1 MNILKDRTI
10 WIAIVVLTLA
20 GLYYWVVVDQS
31 RVDNMNDLES
41 SDFELTGDVTEW
53 SEAYKRLE
61 LKWRGTSK
69 HVKTLQEET
78 QSHYDAYNAKVDSIN
93 NSFERLEF
101 KLDQINENLS
111 NKIENLGD
119 DLESLSEEFSSY
131 KRTTQRD
138 VRKINK
144 SLEGLREDID
154 AVNKKIEEEL

>member
-1 MNILKDRTI
+1 MEILKDRTI
-10 WIAIVVLTLA
+10 WIAIVVLALS
-20 GLYYWVVVDQS
+20 GLYYWVVVDQN
-31 RVDNMNDLES
+31 RLDEMENLET

-69 HVKTLQEET
+69 HVKTLQDET
-78 QSHYDAYNAKVDSIN
+78 HEHYNKYTAKVDSIN
-93 NSFERLEF
+93 NAFERLEF

-111 NKIENLGD
+111 NRIDNVGD

-144 SLEGLREDID
+144 TLEGLREDID
-154 AVNKKIEEEL
+154 AINKRLEEE

>member
-1 MNILKDRTI
+1 MNILKDRAI
-10 WIAIVVLTLA
+10 WIAIILLTFT
-20 GLYYWVVVDQS
+20 GLYYWTVVDQT
-31 RVDNMNDLES
+31 RVDEMVELGES
-41 SDFELTGDVTEW
+41 DYKLTGDVTEW

-61 LKWRGTSK
+61 LKWLGTSK

-78 QSHYDAYNAKVDSIN
+78 QAHYKAYSAKVDSIN

-101 KLDQINENLS
+101 KLDQINETLS
-111 NKIENLGD
+111 DRLDALSD

-144 SLEGLREDID
+144 TLEGIKEDIEAINTKLD
-154 AVNKKIEEEL
+154 D

>member
-1 MNILKDRTI
+1 MDILKDRTI
-10 WIAIVVLTLA
+10 WIAIVVLALS
-20 GLYYWVVVDQS
+20 GLYYWVVVDQN
-31 RVDNMNDLES
+31 RLDEMENLET

-78 QSHYDAYNAKVDSIN
+78 HSHYNKYNAKVDSIN
-93 NSFERLEF
+93 NAFERLEF

-111 NKIENLGD
+111 NRIDNVGD

-144 SLEGLREDID
+144 TLEGLREDID
-154 AVNKKIEEEL
+154 AINKRLEEG

>member
-1 MNILKDRTI
+1 MDILKDRTI
-10 WIAIVVLTLA
+10 WIAIVLLA
-20 GLYYWVVVDQS
+20 LSGLYYWIVVDQN
-31 RVDNMNDLES
+31 RLTEMENLET

-69 HVKTLQEET
+69 HVRTLQEET
-78 QSHYDAYNAKVDSIN
+78 HSHYDKYNAKVDSIN
-93 NSFERLEF
+93 NAFERLEF

-111 NKIENLGD
+111 NRIDNVGD

-144 SLEGLREDID
+144 TLEGLREDID
-154 AVNKKIEEEL
+154 AINKRLEEG

>member
-1 MNILKDRTI
+1 MDILKDRTI
-10 WIAIVVLTLA
+10 WIAIVILA
-20 GLYYWVVVDQS
+20 LSGLYYWIVVDQN
-31 RVDNMNDLES
+31 RLTEMENLET

-78 QSHYDAYNAKVDSIN
+78 HSHYNKYNAKVDSIN
-93 NSFERLEF
+93 NAFERLEF

-111 NKIENLGD
+111 NRIDNVGD

-144 SLEGLREDID
+144 TLEGLREDID
-154 AVNKKIEEEL
+154 AINKRLEEG

>member
-1 MNILKDRTI
+1 MNILKDRAI
-10 WIAIVVLTLA
+10 WIAITLLTLT
-20 GLYYWVVVDQS
+20 GLYYWAIVDKT
-31 RVDNMNDLES
+31 RVDEMTELES
-41 SDFELTGDVTEW
+41 SDYELTGDVNEW

-69 HVKTLQEET
+69 HVKTLQQET
-78 QSHYDAYNAKVDSIN
+78 HSHYDAYSAKVDSIN

-101 KLDQINENLS
+101 KLDQINEALSDRIDNL
-111 NKIENLGD
+111 ND

-144 SLEGLREDID
+144 TLEGLKEDIE
-154 AVNKKIEEEL
+154 AINKELDE

>member
-1 MNILKDRTI
+1 MDILKDRTI
-10 WIAIVVLTLA
+10 WIAIVVLALS
-20 GLYYWVVVDQS
+20 GLYYWIVIDQN
-31 RVDNMNDLES
+31 RLTEMGNLET

-78 QSHYDAYNAKVDSIN
+78 HSHYNKYNAKVDSIN
-93 NSFERLEF
+93 NAFEKLEF

-111 NKIENLGD
+111 NRIDNVSD

-144 SLEGLREDID
+144 TLEGLREDID
-154 AVNKKIEEEL
+154 AINKRLEEG

>member
-1 MNILKDRTI
+1 MNILKDRAL
-10 WIAIVVLTLA
+10 WIAITLLTLS
-20 GLYYWVVVDQS
+20 GLYYWTVVDQT
-31 RVDNMNDLES
+31 RVDEMSELED
-41 SDFELTGDVTEW
+41 SDYELTGDVTEW

-78 QSHYDAYNAKVDSIN
+78 YAHYDTYNARVDSIN
-93 NSFERLEF
+93 NAFERLEF
-101 KLDQINENLS
+101 KLDQINEALSDRIDNLD
-111 NKIENLGD
+111 E

-144 SLEGLREDID
+144 AIEGLKEDIESI
-154 AVNKKIEEEL
+154 NKKIDE

>member
-1 MNILKDRTI
+1 MDILKDRTI
-10 WIAIVVLTLA
+10 WIAIVVLALS
-20 GLYYWVVVDQS
+20 GLYYWIVVDQN
-31 RVDNMNDLES
+31 RLTEMENLET

-78 QSHYDAYNAKVDSIN
+78 HSHYNKYNAKVDSIN
-93 NSFERLEF
+93 NAFERLEF

-111 NKIENLGD
+111 DRIDNVGD

-144 SLEGLREDID
+144 TLEGLREDID
-154 AVNKKIEEEL
+154 AINKRLEEG

>member
-1 MNILKDRTI
+1 MDILKDRTI
-10 WIAIVVLTLA
+10 WIAIVVLALS
-20 GLYYWVVVDQS
+20 GLYYWIVVDQN
-31 RVDNMNDLES
+31 RLTEMENLET

-78 QSHYDAYNAKVDSIN
+78 HSHYNKYNAKVDSIN
-93 NSFERLEF
+93 NAFEKLEF

-111 NKIENLGD
+111 NRIDNVSD

-144 SLEGLREDID
+144 TLEGLREDID
-154 AVNKKIEEEL
+154 AINKRLEEG

>member
-1 MNILKDRTI
+1 MDILKDRTI
-10 WIAIVVLTLA
+10 WIAIVVLALS
-20 GLYYWVVVDQS
+20 GLYYWIVVDKN
-31 RVDNMNDLES
+31 RLTEMENLET

-78 QSHYDAYNAKVDSIN
+78 HSHYNKYNAKVDSIN
-93 NSFERLEF
+93 NAFERLEF

-111 NKIENLGD
+111 NRIDNVGD

-144 SLEGLREDID
+144 TLEGLREDID
-154 AVNKKIEEEL
+154 AINKRLEEG

>member
-1 MNILKDRTI
+1 MDILKDRTI
-10 WIAIVVLTLA
+10 WIAIVVLALS
-20 GLYYWVVVDQS
+20 GLYYWIVVDQN
-31 RVDNMNDLES
+31 RLTEMENLET

-78 QSHYDAYNAKVDSIN
+78 HSHYNKYNAKVDSIN
-93 NSFERLEF
+93 NAFERLEF

-111 NKIENLGD
+111 NRIDNVGD

-144 SLEGLREDID
+144 TLEGLREDID
-154 AVNKKIEEEL
+154 AINKRLEEG